1 MRFFS
6 KYFHCSFRLFIHN
19 KVKPVLSI
27 AIIVFLIYWLYFLIN
42 LNNTTDLDII
52 IEPSEATRKSND
64 FVTLRVNLGLYVIM
78 NLKPSKSNIPFVGK
92 PFFTILVASDVR
104 NDELRSA
111 HRRAMPK
118 EVLDSMNV
126 IRIFLLAK
134 IPLHEE

>member
-1 MRFFS
+1 
-6 KYFHCSFRLFIHN
+6 
-19 KVKPVLSI
+19 
-27 AIIVFLIYWLYFLIN
+27 
-42 LNNTTDLDII
+42 
-52 IEPSEATRKSND
+52 
-64 FVTLRVNLGLYVIM
+64 M